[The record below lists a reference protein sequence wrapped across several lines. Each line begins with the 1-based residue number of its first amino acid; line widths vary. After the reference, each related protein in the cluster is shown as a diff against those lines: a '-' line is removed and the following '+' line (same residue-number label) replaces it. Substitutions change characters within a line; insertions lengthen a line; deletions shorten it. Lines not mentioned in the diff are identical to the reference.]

1 MFLRDFLHT
10 FPFLTLVFFS
20 PHLLR
25 INVEAWASEGGDTQ
39 WASSTWHELRL
50 LPRRPPQ
57 HSGITRRSGRRFS
70 WLSRYRF
77 GGKKKDVTRHFSTT
91 PPSSSSSS
99 SLLGMHVLYFVF
111 PLAVLFLATC
121 ARGPHG
127 LAYARAMG
135 VVGGEG

>member
-57 HSGITRRSGRRFS
+57 HSGITRRSGRRFG
-70 WLSRYRF
+70 WLSRYRI
-77 GGKKKDVTRHFSTT
+77 GGKKKDVTRLFSTSPT
-91 PPSSSSSS
+91 SSSSSS
-99 SLLGMHVLYFVF
+99 SHLGKQILYIGY
-111 PLAVLFLATC
+111 P
-121 ARGPHG
+121 
-127 LAYARAMG
+127 RAD
-135 VVGGEG
+135 